1 MRKKPNLEPVSKFCM
16 HIACVFSW
24 TNLDKTHVLRILIFA
39 FSMQIWFFS
48 QAWVQRHKS
57 DFREIGN
64 LINGFMK
71 NGGKKKERVGGD
83 GTGKEQESTRD
94 RIRIVTKSKGAS
106 ES

>member
-1 MRKKPNLEPVSKFCM
+1 MRKKPNLELVSKFCM

-48 QAWVQRHKS
+48 QAWVQRHKL

-64 LINGFMK
+64 LINGLMK
-71 NGGKKKERVGGD
+71 DGWKKKGGSERD
-83 GTGKEQESTRD
+83 QYGKIER
-94 RIRIVTKSKGAS
+94 
-106 ES
+106 